1 MGRIPDTVIIGAG
14 QAGLATSY
22 WLTQRGVEHQL
33 LERRD
38 TLGGAFQDRWDS
50 FYMNTP
56 NLSLDLPGMPYDGD
70 DRDAFISRDAMV
82 NLFRRY
88 AEVISAPVHT
98 GVDVTGLSAAPEGGF
113 FVETSLG
120 SMQAGQVV
128 LATGAYQVPKVPAV
142 AANLPT
148 NVTQLHTHDYR
159 NPEQLPGGAVLIVGT
174 GQSGG
179 QIAEELLAAGREV
192 HLAISVV
199 PEAPRRY
206 RGQDL
211 IYWMLETGKHGPDY
225 GINALTR
232 EALPSPALRFAP
244 NPLLSGTDGG
254 HSIHLRELGR
264 RGIHLHGHLEAIDDG
279 VITFSDDLPERLAAV
294 ESAFGQ
300 RSRKAIDSYIAA
312 AGIDA
317 PSQEPLAA
325 DDWLPGEP
333 ARVNLADAGIT
344 AVLWASGYKLDF
356 GFVDLPLVDE
366 WGYPK
371 HSRGVTEIPGL
382 FVVGLPWLTR
392 HYSSIVGG
400 VGLDAEYVAEQVAGP
415 DYRSA

>member
-1 MGRIPDTVIIGAG
+1 MGRSQDTVVIGAG
-14 QAGLATSY
+14 QAGLVTSF
-22 WLTQRGVEHQL
+22 WLTQLGVDHQL

-38 TLGGAFQDRWDS
+38 TLGGAFQDRWDG

-56 NLSLDLPGMPYDGD
+56 NLSLDLPGMPFDGG
-70 DRDAFISRDAMV
+70 DRDAFIPRDAAV

-88 AEVISAPVHT
+88 AELIAAPVHT
-98 GVDVTGLSAAPEGGF
+98 GVDVIRLSAAPEDGF
-113 FVETSLG
+113 LIESSRGSLR
-120 SMQAGQVV
+120 ARDVV
-128 LATGAYQVPKVPAV
+128 LATGAYQVPKVPALAARLPGGV
-142 AANLPT
+142 A
-148 NVTQLHTHDYR
+148 QLHTHDYR
-159 NPEQLPGGAVLIVGT
+159 SPEQLPDGAVLIVGT

-179 QIAEELLAAGREV
+179 QIAEELHAAGRDV
-192 HLAISVV
+192 HLAVSVV

-264 RGIHLHGHLEAIDDG
+264 RGIHLHGHLEAVDDG
-279 VITFSDDLPERLAAV
+279 VITFSDDLLERLAAV

-300 RSRKAIDSYIAA
+300 RSRKAIDAYIAA

-317 PSQEPLAA
+317 PDQA
-325 DDWLPGEP
+325 DAEADSWVPDEP

-344 AVLWASGYKLDF
+344 AVLWASGYQLDF

-371 HSRGVTEIPGL
+371 HSRGVTDFPGL

-400 VGLDAEYVAEQVAGP
+400 VGLDAEYVAGRVAG
-415 DYRSA
+415 S